1 MGDLGSFFFPK
12 AVVLWALLGLPAA
25 PAAEGTEEIAALEA
39 EVAALRPDSRYP
51 HDPFI
56 LVTLQEAMA
65 AKREGSGGVGA
76 CLAHEGSGG
85 IVARGRNR
93 QYVPYWRSDLD
104 AEMDVLIRWEDGI
117 HLLKGSANP
126 RETGDL
132 VLYSSME
139 PCPMCLTRLINTGL
153 RKVYYAAIDPDGGMA
168 RRIDLLPPFWREA
181 ARGAVYEEAACSP
194 AMKALARRLFRHGA
208 RAKAFAR

>member
-1 MGDLGSFFFPK
+1 MGDLRSFFFPT
-12 AVVLWALLGLPAA
+12 AVALGALLCVSAALP
-25 PAAEGTEEIAALEA
+25 AEGTEEIAALEA
-39 EVAALRPDSRYP
+39 EVASLRPDPRYP

-56 LVTLQEAMA
+56 LVTLREAVA

-76 CLAHEGSGG
+76 CLAHEGSGD

-93 QYVPYWRSDLD
+93 QYVPYWRSDLH
-104 AEMDVLIRWEDGI
+104 AEMDVLNRYEDGI
-117 HLLKGSANP
+117 RLLKGSHNP

-181 ARGAVYEEAACSP
+181 ARGAVYGEASCSP
-194 AMKALARRLFRHGA
+194 AMKALATRLFRHGA
-208 RAKAFAR
+208 RAKAFTR

>member
-93 QYVPYWRSDLD
+93 QYVPYWRSDLH
-104 AEMDVLIRWEDGI
+104 AEMDVLTAGRT
-117 HLLKGSANP
+117 GSI
-126 RETGDL
+126 
-132 VLYSSME
+132 SSRVPPTPGRPGTWCSTAPWSPV
-139 PCPMCLTRLINTGL
+139 PC
-153 RKVYYAAIDPDGGMA
+153 V
-168 RRIDLLPPFWREA
+168 
-181 ARGAVYEEAACSP
+181 SP
-194 AMKALARRLFRHGA
+194 A
-208 RAKAFAR
+208 